1 METVGN
7 GERRRTVFQG
17 LCEAWKNTVTLAM
30 DRVFGVFFH
39 ALHRPA
45 VSTAGAW
52 GRVVGIVGWRGLW
65 KTARIGFGGGV
76 AIGVS
81 TLRGC
86 WVRSAAPAVPAVQC
100 ALRDG
105 ARVALQEV
113 DEAFG
118 RRCAF
123 RWKGGGA

>member
-1 METVGN
+1 MLCTGRRFPGRGHGDRWLGLKVG
-7 GERRRTVFQG
+7 E
-17 LCEAWKNTVTLAM
+17 
-30 DRVFGVFFH
+30 D
-39 ALHRPA
+39 
-45 VSTAGAW
+45 
-52 GRVVGIVGWRGLW
+52 LW
-65 KTARIGFGGGV
+65 KTATIDFGGGV

-118 RRCAF
+118 RRFAF
-123 RWKGGGA
+123 AWKGEGA

>member
-1 METVGN
+1 MVGF
-7 GERRRTVFQG
+7 E
-17 LCEAWKNTVTLAM
+17 
-30 DRVFGVFFH
+30 
-39 ALHRPA
+39 
-45 VSTAGAW
+45 
-52 GRVVGIVGWRGLW
+52 GWRGLW
-65 KTARIGFGGGV
+65 KTATIDFGGGV

-118 RRCAF
+118 RRCAVQMEK
-123 RWKGGGA
+123 RGRMSGKAQVRVAIDVGMERHWVGIAGDDGTVAKNDAGK